1 MIMYLG
7 VLRKSL
13 KQINHRIL
21 TILLS
26 LLPSDKS
33 ATPHFH
39 QFGELTAEKRFL
51 FDLLDMFFP
60 ASIMEEM
67 FCLLFRKFGNKFA
80 TWT

>member
-26 LLPSDKS
+26 FLPSDKS
-33 ATPHFH
+33 ATP
-39 QFGELTAEKRFL
+39 QGVEPL
-51 FDLLDMFFP
+51 FKKLLIKVYLVIK
-60 ASIMEEM
+60 S
-67 FCLLFRKFGNKFA
+67 
-80 TWT
+80 